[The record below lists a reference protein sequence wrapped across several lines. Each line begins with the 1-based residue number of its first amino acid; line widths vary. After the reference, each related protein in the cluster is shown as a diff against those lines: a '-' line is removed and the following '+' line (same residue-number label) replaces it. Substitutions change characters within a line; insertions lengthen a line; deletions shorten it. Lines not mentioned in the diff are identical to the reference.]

1 MESVQQNKAWHN
13 WANEIFLLHLGVF
26 LLAIGIHFFKFPN
39 HFVMGGVAG
48 MSVILSHLFPS
59 FSAAIMNAILNF
71 TLLAIGF
78 IFFGRSFGIKTTY
91 TSILLTLLLPV
102 MEKVIPVKETLTD
115 QPVLELFFAFLLPA
129 AGSAIL
135 FNIQASSGGTDIIAK
150 IIKKYTSL
158 DIGKALLATD
168 ALFTLSTFFVFSSQT
183 ALFSVAGLMCKTFM
197 VDSFI
202 EGFNRVKSF
211 TIVTTEP
218 EKVGDFIKNNL
229 HRSAT
234 YITGHGLFSQ
244 KECQVFVCVVNRYQA
259 VKLRN
264 YIKQVDPHA
273 FISITSTSEIIGKG
287 FRNAP

>member
-1 MESVQQNKAWHN
+1 M
-13 WANEIFLLHLGVF
+13 
-26 LLAIGIHFFKFPN
+26 
-39 HFVMGGVAG
+39 
-48 MSVILSHLFPS
+48 
-59 FSAAIMNAILNF
+59 
-71 TLLAIGF
+71 
-78 IFFGRSFGIKTTY
+78 
-91 TSILLTLLLPV
+91 
-102 MEKVIPVKETLTD
+102 PVKAPLTD

-150 IIKKYTSL
+150 IIKRYTSL
-158 DIGKALLATD
+158 NIGKALLVTD
-168 ALFTLSTFFVFSSQT
+168 AIFTLSTFWVFSSKI
-183 ALFSVAGLMCKTFM
+183 ALFSLAGLMCKTFM

-218 EKVGDFIKNNL
+218 QKIGDFIKNEL

-234 YITGHGLFSQ
+234 YFTGYGLFANR
-244 KECQVFVCVVNRYQA
+244 ECKVFICVVNRYQA

-264 YIKQVDPHA
+264 YIKQVDPNA

-287 FRNAP
+287 FRSAP